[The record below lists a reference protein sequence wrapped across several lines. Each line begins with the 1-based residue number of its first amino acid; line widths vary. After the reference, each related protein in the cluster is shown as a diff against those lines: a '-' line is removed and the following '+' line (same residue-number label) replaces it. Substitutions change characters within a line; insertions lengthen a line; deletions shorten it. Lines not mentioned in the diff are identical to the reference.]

1 MCYGVIFWSFET
13 LQIVK
18 SRKNLGAVR
27 NEFYTNYVVVILF
40 VVVVVVHAGGGDKVE
55 N

>member
-1 MCYGVIFWSFET
+1 VIFWSFET

-18 SRKNLGAVR
+18 RRKNLGAVR
-27 NEFYTNYVVVILF
+27 NEFYPNYVVIILF
-40 VVVVVVHAGGGDKVE
+40 VVVVVVVHAGDGDKIE